1 MNSTIS
7 RTRKRSLVASP
18 NRKPFSFRRYQRDD
32 LARAAI
38 HDGAIIAWD
47 PGLGKTVAMFAWP
60 ILKRSRFTLIVA
72 PAALHAQIIAEGKAK
87 FGLNVQTIAD
97 QDDAYR
103 LMRLGILPF
112 SGQILPASPSGLP
125 TFFITDY
132 RWLGYNG
139 GDEWEDAYL
148 DDKEDGQT
156 ISDVTRRRRQTIIAS
171 RFGIDRASTSPLLD
185 RRDATAKAHQI
196 LGIPADAPRSEIK
209 TAFRRQA
216 RLTHPDLHPGD
227 PKANVRMQRLNAA
240 LEAMLGSSAS
250 QIIKCI
256 DDEVKD
262 ALPDI
267 EAIEA
272 GIGQVHTYP
281 DGHSIRCV
289 FTPSLSTLIGGSFD
303 CAVCDEAV
311 RLKAGV
317 SYNAMGVLNLDV
329 KYRLALTGTPIKNR
343 LPDIFFLAAW
353 ACGMHPSGSA
363 RFPYGTTL
371 SHKHAFATN
380 HLVMEE
386 NLTKQEESKKKG
398 TFRRFVKQTSQITN
412 VHLLWKLLGPIV
424 LRRRKDSI
432 GEDIVGKTL
441 CPVRVKP
448 GTEQQRV
455 YRWHLENPPV
465 CKSIVASLGAQ
476 LQNLRQAA
484 LNPWSHAIGT
494 SGAGGSRPTKAWSPK
509 VAACLS
515 LAADLMEKGEQLV
528 VFSPFQEFST
538 QLKARFDAAG
548 VPALL
553 LDGRVKNT
561 TRGELAAEFKAGK
574 WPVLIAGIDAMGE
587 GHSFE
592 CASHLVLPSL
602 SWAYDANAQA
612 IERVHRLTSRKD
624 VTIYLLVTENTIDE
638 RLAAIFQEKGDASD
652 LALDGRLFEDD
663 REEVDMAELLRDA
676 VRDFDPTATT
686 LDEDDLE
693 REWLAVLAP
702 RLRRAA
708 NRWTGKPVPPTPSAT
723 QPSTRNSQP
732 LPLPAPVIP
741 RIVVA
746 SAPKP
751 AAQLTLFI
759 PEDEAP
765 APPKPSR
772 LERSNNLAL
781 ALDFLAR
788 DVSPFSSNSI
798 AMNDIQPNPHDTQ
811 QAQETYVT
819 ADAYLEAL
827 QKKFKQTVK
836 KYEDC
841 VINGSFNA
849 KNGEVTKSLKD
860 MTDAA
865 DRIFFFREEEHSRKR
880 IVSEQSSTVH

>member
-1 MNSTIS
+1 MTALNRAIFPAPLATDLRPHFSFIS
-7 RTRKRSLVASP
+7 PTRPAPARRVFHFLTTHTAMSS
-18 NRKPFSFRRYQRDD
+18 FSFRPYQRDD

-60 ILKRSRFTLIVA
+60 ILKRSRFALIVA
-72 PAALHAQIIAEGKAK
+72 PAALHAQIIAEGRSK

-103 LMRLGILPF
+103 LMRAGILPF
-112 SGQILPASPSGLP
+112 SGQTRPANPSGLP
-125 TFFITDY
+125 TFYITDY

-139 GDEWEDAYL
+139 GDEWEDASL

-156 ISDVTRRRRQTIIAS
+156 ISDITRRRRQTIIAS
-171 RFGIDRASTSPLLD
+171 LFDIDKPTTSPLLD
-185 RRDATAKAHQI
+185 RRDVTAKAHQI
-196 LGIPADAPRSEIK
+196 LGIPADAARSEVK
-209 TAFRRQA
+209 SAFRRQA

-227 PKANVRMQRLNAA
+227 PKATIRMQRLNAA
-240 LEAMLGSSAS
+240 LEAMLGGSAE
-250 QIIKCI
+250 QIVKGI
-256 DDEVKD
+256 DDEVKE
-262 ALPDI
+262 AIPQI
-267 EAIEA
+267 EAFEA
-272 GIGQVHTYP
+272 GIGWVRKYP
-281 DGHSIRCV
+281 EGHSIRCV

-353 ACGMHPSGSA
+353 ACGMHPPGSA

-371 SHKHAFATN
+371 SHKHAFTSN

-386 NLTKQEESKKKG
+386 NLSKQEESRRKG
-398 TFRRFVKQTSQITN
+398 VFRRYVKQTSQITN

-432 GEDIVGKTL
+432 GEDIVPKTL

-455 YRWHLENPPV
+455 YRWHLGNPPK
-465 CKSIVASLGAQ
+465 CKSIVASLGSQ

-484 LNPWSHAIGT
+484 LNPWSPSIGV
-494 SGAGGSRPTKAWSPK
+494 SGVGASRSTQTWSPK

-548 VPALL
+548 VPVLL

-612 IERVHRLTSRKD
+612 IERVHRLTSKKD

-663 REEVDMAELLRDA
+663 REEVDLAELLRDA
-676 VRDFDPTATT
+676 VRDFDPTAAT
-686 LDEDDLE
+686 LDEGDLE
-693 REWLAVLAP
+693 REWLAVLSP

-708 NRWTGKPVPPTPSAT
+708 SRWTGKPVPPP
-723 QPSTRNSQP
+723 PTRTRRTRP
-732 LPLPAPVIP
+732 ALHVLPASVIP
-741 RIVVA
+741 RIL
-746 SAPKP
+746 APQAIKP
-751 AAQLTLFI
+751 ATQPTLFL
-759 PEDEAP
+759 PDADEAP
-765 APPKPSR
+765 APPKPAP
-772 LERSNNLAL
+772 LERSNRPVL
-781 ALDFLAR
+781 ALDF
-788 DVSPFSSNSI
+788 
-798 AMNDIQPNPHDTQ
+798 
-811 QAQETYVT
+811 
-819 ADAYLEAL
+819 
-827 QKKFKQTVK
+827 
-836 KYEDC
+836 
-841 VINGSFNA
+841 
-849 KNGEVTKSLKD
+849 
-860 MTDAA
+860 
-865 DRIFFFREEEHSRKR
+865 
-880 IVSEQSSTVH
+880 